1 MELKYVKNTTQE
13 AATMLLYQE
22 IGKGYGIDGAAFA
35 EEMLWLSS
43 RFPLINV
50 RINSPGGS
58 VFEGYS
64 IYSAM
69 REVNV
74 PVDTYNDFIAASMG
88 GIIHQQGR
96 KRYAADNSI
105 LMLHNP
111 SGGGESKKDKEVLG
125 LLKNSLVDAYVARTG
140 KEASIISSLMDAETW
155 IEARKVDGVSAMIE
169 MGLADALFQSSVK
182 ATPKNEAYNAKK
194 LYSFSNNILT
204 NTNKMAEQQLELRLT
219 DSKEFLEI
227 IESVK
232 NEVEALKKENE
243 DLKKS
248 IVEKDEKLKANSD
261 KLAVELIDNA
271 IKAGKLKAD
280 SREKS
285 IEDAK
290 NSFDVVKS
298 MIDAVPATEAKRFT
312 NVIGSGTSNSTD
324 QSKKDWTIRD
334 YEENNPKAL
343 EEIYK
348 NSPEKYNEMYNAYY
362 KTK

>member
-1 MELKYVKNTTQE
+1 MNLKYVKNTTQE

-43 RFPLINV
+43 RFPLINI

-111 SGGGESKKDKEVLG
+111 HGGGESKKDKEVLG

-155 IEARKVDGVSAMIE
+155 IEARQVNGVSAMIE
-169 MGLADALFQSSVK
+169 MGLADALFPSSVK
-182 ATPKNEAYNAKK
+182 QVPKNEAYNAKK

-204 NTNKMAEQQLELRLT
+204 NTNKMAEQLEIKLT
-219 DSKEFLEI
+219 DSKEFLDK
-227 IESVK
+227 IEAIK
-232 NEVEALKKENE
+232 NEVDALKKENE

-271 IKAGKLKAD
+271 IKSGKLKAEG
-280 SREKS
+280 REKS

-290 NSFDVVKS
+290 NSFDIVKS
-298 MIDAVPATEAKRFT
+298 MIDAIPATEAKRFT
-312 NVIGSGTSNSTD
+312 NVIGSGSSNNTD

-334 YEENNPKAL
+334 YEEKDPEAL
-343 EEIYK
+343 KEIY
-348 NSPEKYNEMYNAYY
+348 NANPEKYNEMYNAYY